1 MKIDFEINSLS
12 KYCENR
18 NIPIKYFYKNSSV
31 KKFTNIPKT
40 LDLEVH
46 WSHKKYI
53 SKIREYSMDDQ
64 YVCELEDCKI
74 LGYNRLGSIKLLTKN
89 NELIKSESTNYEQ
102 DELSFRKKNQA
113 KGLSVLLCSDSA
125 TVFFHW
131 MFQLLP
137 RIDLLNKYNLN
148 WDNVDNIILPNNIGQ
163 EFHTET
169 LNHLNVPI
177 DKILRLK
184 RDEVIECEK
193 LIVPS
198 IPVKNIFFSNWIYDF
213 LKKNFLKKEKKH
225 YEKIYI
231 SRERAKSRKVDNEE
245 EVFNFLKNKGFTKV
259 SMEDCDVFD
268 QADMFYNAKE
278 IVCPHGSC
286 LANLAYCKPKTKI
299 LEFFSTNYVTLL
311 YWSMSNDLDLDY
323 SYLIAEGER
332 SPDGEDPHL
341 GKENMTIDIKQLKKL
356 I

>member
-102 DELSFRKKNQA
+102 DDLSFTKENEV
-113 KGLSVLLCSDSA
+113 KGLSILLCSDSA

-131 MFQLLP
+131 MTQVLP
-137 RIDLLNKYNLN
+137 RIDLLNKYNIN
-148 WDNVDNIILPNNIGQ
+148 WDNIDNIILPNNVGQ
-163 EFHTET
+163 RFHTET
-169 LNHLNVPI
+169 LDHLNVPI
-177 DKILRLK
+177 NKIFKLK
-184 RDEVIECEK
+184 RNQVIKCEK

-198 IPVKNIFFSNWIYDF
+198 IPVKNIFFSDWVYDF
-213 LKKNFLKKEKKH
+213 LRKNFCMNSKKQ

-231 SRERAKSRKVDNEE
+231 SREKAKLRKVDNEE
-245 EVFNFLKNKGFTKV
+245 EVFNFLKTKGFTKV
-259 SMEDCDVFD
+259 YMEDYNVFD
-268 QADMFYNAKE
+268 QSDLFNNAKE

-299 LEFFSTNYVTLL
+299 LEFFNPNYVTPL

-332 SPDGEDPHL
+332 PPDGEDPHL
-341 GKENMTIDIKQLKKL
+341 GKENMTIDMKQLKEL